1 MSANPHANTLRRE
14 LGVGGAVLLG
24 LGSILGT
31 GVFVSLGL
39 AAGIAGSALMLA
51 IVIAGLVSVCNA
63 LSVAQLAASHPVSGG
78 TYEYGY
84 RYLGHWLGFTA
95 GWLFLWAKGA
105 SAATGA
111 LGFAGYLL
119 AALGV
124 TGVGWRIAVA
134 LGVVLV
140 LTAIVLSG
148 LRRSTTVNAIVV
160 SVTVIVLVLFVLSG
174 LPTLG
179 ASGGAH
185 LKPILPQAGSTWESA
200 RSLFQACA
208 LMFLAYAGYG
218 RIGTLGEEIK
228 RPRRTIPFAI
238 VLTLVCSMLLY
249 VSVGL
254 VAVGSVGAEA
264 FATATR
270 ATAAPL
276 EVVART
282 FSTPAASRAIAIGA
296 MTAMLGV
303 LLNLILGLSRV
314 LLAMG
319 RRGDVPAAVGRLDR
333 GGGTPSRA
341 VLIAGGGV
349 AVLAILGDVGI
360 TWSLGA
366 FTVLV
371 LYVIMNLA
379 SLRLP
384 ADKRRVP
391 RWVPAIALV
400 ACLGLAFVIE
410 PRIVLAGSVV
420 IIAGLVWHTFVHSA
434 SASAQS

>member
-1 MSANPHANTLRRE
+1 MSASLHASTLKRE

-39 AAGIAGSALMLA
+39 AAGIAGSALLLA
-51 IVIAGLVSVCNA
+51 IVIAGLVSLCNA

-84 RYLGHWLGFTA
+84 HYLGHWLGFTA

-119 AALGV
+119 TALGAR
-124 TGVGWRIAVA
+124 GVEWRVAVA
-134 LGVVLV
+134 VGVVIA
-140 LTAIVLSG
+140 LTAVVLSG
-148 LRRSTTVNAIVV
+148 LRRSTIVNAVV
-160 SVTVIVLVLFVLSG
+160 VTITVSALVVFVLTG
-174 LPTLG
+174 LPSLA

-185 LKPILPQAGSTWESA
+185 LRPILPQSGSTWESA

-254 VAVGSVGAEA
+254 VAVGSVGASA
-264 FATATR
+264 FAGATR

-319 RRGDVPAAVGRLDR
+319 RRGDMPAAVGRVDR
-333 GGGTPSRA
+333 SGRTPTHA
-341 VLIAGGGV
+341 ALIAGSGV
-349 AVLAILGDVGI
+349 AALAILGDVGI

-400 ACLGLAFVIE
+400 ACLSLAFVVE
-410 PRIVLAGSVV
+410 PRIVLAGSVLIV
-420 IIAGLVWHTFVHSA
+420 VGLVWHGFVHSP
-434 SASAQS
+434 SPSP